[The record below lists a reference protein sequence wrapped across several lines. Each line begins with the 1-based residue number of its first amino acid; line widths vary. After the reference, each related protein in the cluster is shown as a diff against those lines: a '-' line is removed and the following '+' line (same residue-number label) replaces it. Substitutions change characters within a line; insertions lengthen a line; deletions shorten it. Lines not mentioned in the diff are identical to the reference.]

1 MHYTRSTL
9 VRGAI
14 AGAIGAATLALFF
27 LVLDAIAGR
36 PFNTPAFLAG
46 VTAGRATVELSAPL
60 IAVYT
65 LVHFALFIAVG
76 VLATWVIE
84 RARIRPHFLLG
95 AVLGFLLFDIVF
107 YAGVLITGVNVV
119 RALGWPG
126 VLAGNVLAGMAMFA
140 WLQASAPEDADT
152 RAAWNGSIVR
162 EGLITGVIGAVTVAL
177 WFLVLDIAQGRIF
190 FMPAALGSALF
201 LQAASAEAVNMS
213 AGIIAGYTLVHFAGF
228 IAVGL
233 LAAAI
238 FRRAEREPPVLLGAA
253 LLFVTL
259 EAFFIG
265 LIAIVASWMLDII
278 PWWTIAIA
286 NLVAGAAMGIYLWRA
301 HPRLRAELAR
311 ESLEEPSRSE
321 AA

>member
-1 MHYTRSTL
+1 MQYTRSTL

-14 AGAIGAATLALFF
+14 AGVIGAATLALFF
-27 LVLDAIAGR
+27 LVLDVLAGR
-36 PFNTPAFLAG
+36 PLNTPAFLAG
-46 VTAGRATVELSAPL
+46 ITAGRATVELSAPL
-60 IAVYT
+60 IAMYT

-76 VLATWVIE
+76 VFATWVIE

-95 AVLGFLLFDIVF
+95 AILGFLLFDIVF

-126 VLAGNVLAGMAMFA
+126 VLAGNILAGMAMFG
-140 WLQASAPEDADT
+140 WLQATSPADEAARSA
-152 RAAWNGSIVR
+152 WSGSMVR
-162 EGLITGVIGAVTVAL
+162 EGLIAGTIGAVTVAL
-177 WFLVLDIAQGRIF
+177 WFLVLDVAQGRMF

-201 LQAASAEAVNMS
+201 LQAGSAESVNTS
-213 AGIIAGYTLVHFAGF
+213 PGIIAGYTLVHFAGF
-228 IAVGL
+228 ILVGL

-238 FRRAEREPPVLLGAA
+238 FRRADREPPVLLGAV

-265 LIAIVASWMLDII
+265 LIAIVASWMLDMI

-286 NLVAGAAMGIYLWRA
+286 NLVAGLAMGIYLWRA
-301 HPRLRAELAR
+301 HPRLRDELAR
-311 ESLEEPSRSE
+311 ESLEEPART
-321 AA
+321 AAA

>member
-1 MHYTRSTL
+1 MRYTRSTF

-14 AGAIGAATLALFF
+14 AGMIGAATLAVFF

-46 VTAGRATVELSAPL
+46 ITAGRATVELSAPL
-60 IAVYT
+60 IAMYT
-65 LVHFALFIAVG
+65 LVHFALFITVG
-76 VLATWVIE
+76 VSATWVIE
-84 RARIRPHFLLG
+84 RARIRPHILLG
-95 AVLGFLLFDIVF
+95 AVLGFLLFDILF
-107 YAGVLITGVNVV
+107 YASVLITGVNVV

-140 WLQASAPEDADT
+140 WLQAAAPADAEA
-152 RAAWNGSIVR
+152 RAAWSGSIVR
-162 EGLITGVIGAVTVAL
+162 EGLVAGSIGAVTVAL

-190 FMPAALGSALF
+190 FTPAALGSALF
-201 LQAASAEAVNMS
+201 LQAGSVDAVNLS
-213 AGIIAGYTLVHFAGF
+213 PGIIAGYTMVHFASF
-228 IAVGL
+228 ILVGL

-238 FRRAEREPPVLLGAA
+238 FKRADRGPPVLLGAV

-286 NLVAGAAMGIYLWRA
+286 NLVAGVAMGIHLWRA
-301 HPRLRAELAR
+301 HPRLREELAR

>member
-14 AGAIGAATLALFF
+14 AGTIGAATLALFF
-27 LVLDAIAGR
+27 LVLDAIAGQ

-46 VTAGRATVELSAPL
+46 VTAGRPTVERSASL
-60 IAVYT
+60 IALYT
-65 LVHFALFIAVG
+65 LVHFALFITVG
-76 VLATWVIE
+76 VLATWVVE
-84 RARIRPHFLLG
+84 RARIRPHVVLG

-140 WLQASAPEDADT
+140 WLQATGPADAEA
-152 RAAWNGSIVR
+152 RAAWSGSIMR
-162 EGLITGVIGAVTVAL
+162 EGLIAGTIGAVTVAL
-177 WFLVLDIAQGRIF
+177 WFLVIDIAQGRILF
-190 FMPAALGSALF
+190 TPAALGSALF
-201 LQAASAEAVNMS
+201 LQAGSVEAVNTS
-213 AGIIAGYTLVHFAGF
+213 PGIIVGYTLVHLASFVL
-228 IAVGL
+228 VGL

-238 FRRAEREPPVLLGAA
+238 FQRADREPPVLLGAV

-286 NLVAGAAMGIYLWRA
+286 NLVAGIAMGVYLWRA
-301 HPRLRAELAR
+301 HPRLREELAR

>member
-1 MHYTRSTL
+1 MSQGRSTL

-27 LVLDAIAGR
+27 LALDAIAGR
-36 PFNTPAFLAG
+36 PFHTPAFLAG
-46 VTAGRATVELSAPL
+46 VTAGRAAVELSPSL
-60 IAVYT
+60 IAIYT

-76 VLATWVIE
+76 ILATWALE
-84 RARIRPHFLLG
+84 RARIRPHFMLG
-95 AVLGFLLFDIVF
+95 AVLGFLLFDVVF
-107 YAGVLITGVNVV
+107 YAGVVITGVNVV

-140 WLQASAPEDADT
+140 YLQATAPED
-152 RAAWNGSIVR
+152 RAAGVAWSGSIVR
-162 EGLITGVIGAVTVAL
+162 EGLIAGTIGAVTVAL
-177 WFLVLDIAQGRIF
+177 WFLVLDVTQGRIF

-201 LQAASAEAVNMS
+201 LQADSADAVNRS

-228 IAVGL
+228 ISVGL
-233 LAAAI
+233 MAAGI
-238 FRRAEREPPVLLGAA
+238 FRRAEQEPPVLLGAA

-286 NLVAGAAMGIYLWRA
+286 NLVAGIAMGIYLWRV